1 MSNSNQPDRSRLQ
14 NFERM
19 NETTAKLLELTT
31 GMLAAAKADDWQTF
45 RDLTG
50 QRVPYFE
57 EIQALKNL
65 AIRSESVDNTSET
78 ARIDKLRENIR
89 EEFKKVAK
97 VDAEIFD
104 TINNKKQDLVHQM
117 NEFQQGMVF
126 LKRYSSQV
134 NQERVISKV
143 I

>member
-14 NFERM
+14 NFERI
-19 NETTAKLLELTT
+19 NESSVKLLELTT

-45 RDLTG
+45 TDLTG

-65 AIRSESVDNTSET
+65 AIESESVDNTSET
-78 ARIDKLRENIR
+78 AKIDKLRRNIR
-89 EEFKKVAK
+89 EEFKKLAK
-97 VDAEIFD
+97 VDAESFD